1 MLSRLI
7 IFLYS
12 VVCYAVGFVALV
24 YAIGFV
30 GNIIVPKSIDSG
42 TPADWNT
49 ALLYNLP
56 LLGLFAIQH
65 SVMARQGFKRVW
77 TRIVPQAA
85 ERATYVLASGAAL
98 LLLYWQW
105 KPLPETVWQVGD
117 ANAAAGLT
125 GLYFAGWAIVF
136 LSTFLINHFELMGLQ
151 QGFDNLRG
159 AEPQPQRFRTP
170 FFYKLVRHPIYTGL
184 LIVFWSTPQMTQGH
198 LLFALA
204 TTGYIFIGIFFEE
217 RDLVSFFGDTYRNY
231 RRAVPMVIPLP
242 RLSRRREKAREVS

>member
-1 MLSRLI
+1 MLSRLA

-12 VVCYAVGFVALV
+12 VACYAVGFVALV

-30 GNIIVPKSIDSG
+30 GNLVVPKSIDSG
-42 TPADWNT
+42 IPAYWT
-49 ALLYNLP
+49 AALIYDLP
-56 LLGLFAIQH
+56 LLALFAVQH
-65 SVMARQGFKRVW
+65 SLMARQGFKRVW
-77 TRIVPQAA
+77 TKIVPQAA

-105 KPLPETVWQVGD
+105 KPLPETVWQVSD

-125 GLYFAGWAIVF
+125 GLYLAGWGIVF

-159 AEPQPQRFRTP
+159 KTAQPPRFKTP
-170 FFYKLVRHPIYTGL
+170 FLYKLVRHPIYTGL
-184 LIVFWSTPQMTQGH
+184 LIVFWSTPHMTQGH

-231 RRAVPMVIPLP
+231 RKVVPMVIPFTRLP
-242 RLSRRREKAREVS
+242 RRRKAEETA